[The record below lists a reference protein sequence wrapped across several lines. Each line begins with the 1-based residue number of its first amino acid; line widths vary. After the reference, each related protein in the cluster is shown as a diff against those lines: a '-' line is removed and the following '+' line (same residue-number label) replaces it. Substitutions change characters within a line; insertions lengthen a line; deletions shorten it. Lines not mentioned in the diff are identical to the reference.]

1 MRTPAVLGASLLL
14 VVGLAAGPASAL
26 PAGHGHRGGWEGSG
40 DSRTGDSWDG
50 GSGWA
55 DGERFSW
62 PDDTRSW
69 DDNVCPDMDEPKTDV
84 DGEEQTITLVA
95 PEGKLIS
102 AYCVKAGSAKRG
114 EGPKIVELD
123 TPVAEVTIAYPTGGR
138 CRAISHYAVEYVDA
152 PEPSPSPTTTPSST
166 PSSTPT
172 PEPTPT
178 PAEETTAPA
187 EESPTP
193 ETPTEAPPAEPSPT
207 ASETAP
213 AVVAE
218 QGPSDD
224 DTPGMG
230 GADYVEDESE
240 VVEGR
245 TQTVGGSSGR
255 VSADLEAATAAPQ
268 SLPVT
273 GAQVLGI
280 VMAAVAL
287 VGAGVGALIWTR
299 QRRAS

>member
-1 MRTPAVLGASLLL
+1 MRPPTVLGASLLL
-14 VVGLAAGPASAL
+14 AAGLTAGLAAGPAVAL
-26 PAGHGHRGGWEGSG
+26 PAGHGDWSGTG
-40 DSRTGDSWDG
+40 DSRTGGSWDG
-50 GSGWA
+50 GSATA
-55 DGERFSW
+55 DGERYSW
-62 PDDTRSW
+62 PEDTRTW

-84 DGEEQTITLVA
+84 DGEKQTITLHA
-95 PEGKLIS
+95 PEGELIS

-123 TPVAEVTIAYPTGGR
+123 VPVAEITIAYPTGGK

-152 PEPSPSPTTTPSST
+152 PAPSPTPETATTP
-166 PSSTPT
+166 PT
-172 PEPTPT
+172 EPLE
-178 PAEETTAPA
+178 PAEQTTPPADDGNTPA

-193 ETPTEAPPAEPSPT
+193 TPQAATEAPPAEPSPT

-213 AVVAE
+213 AAVAE

-224 DTPGMG
+224 VPAGGAG
-230 GADYVEDESE
+230 GADDAEAVET
-240 VVEGR
+240 R
-245 TQTVGGSSGR
+245 AQTGTVSTGR
-255 VSADLEAATAAPQ
+255 VSADVEAAAASQ

-273 GAQVLGI
+273 GAQVLGL

>member
-14 VVGLAAGPASAL
+14 VVGLAAGPAAAL
-26 PAGHGHRGGWEGSG
+26 PAGHGDRGDWGGSG
-40 DSRTGDSWDG
+40 DSRTGTSWDG

-69 DDNVCPDMDEPKTDV
+69 DGNVCPHMDEPKTDV
-84 DGEEQTITLVA
+84 DGDKQTITLVA
-95 PEGKLIS
+95 PEGSLIS
-102 AYCVKAGSAKRG
+102 AYCVKAGSARRG

-123 TPVAEVTIAYPTGGR
+123 KPVAEVTIAYPTGGK

-152 PEPSPSPTTTPSST
+152 PKPSPSPTPETTTTPSAT
-166 PSSTPT
+166 
-172 PEPTPT
+172 PTPT

-193 ETPTEAPPAEPSPT
+193 EATTQAPPAEPSPT
-207 ASETAP
+207 ASETGP
-213 AVVAE
+213 AAVAE
-218 QGPSDD
+218 AGPSDGE
-224 DTPGMG
+224 TVGMG
-230 GADYVEDESE
+230 GADYADDETEAVEA
-240 VVEGR
+240 R
-245 TQTVGGSSGR
+245 TQAVGGSSGR
-255 VSADLEAATAAPQ
+255 VSADLEAAAAPE

-273 GAQVLGI
+273 GAQLLGI

-287 VGAGVGALIWTR
+287 VGAGVGVLIWTR
-299 QRRAS
+299 QRRTS

>member
-14 VVGLAAGPASAL
+14 VAGLAAGPAAAL
-26 PAGHGHRGGWEGSG
+26 PAGHGDRQDWGGSG
-40 DSRTGDSWDG
+40 DSRTGASWDG

-84 DGEEQTITLVA
+84 DGEQQTITLEA
-95 PEGKLIS
+95 PEGELIS

-123 TPVAEVTIAYPTGGR
+123 EPVEEVTIAYPTGGK
-138 CRAISHYAVEYVDA
+138 CRAISHYAVEYVKA
-152 PEPSPSPTTTPSST
+152 PTPATTTAPPTDEPTDEPTGSTPTTTETTT
-166 PSSTPT
+166 P
-172 PEPTPT
+172 PTPT
-178 PAEETTAPA
+178 ESN
-187 EESPTP
+187 SPTP
-193 ETPTEAPPAEPSPT
+193 APSTETAVSPAPSEYPSMLPT
-207 ASETAP
+207 APTDGS
-213 AVVAE
+213 
-218 QGPSDD
+218 
-224 DTPGMG
+224 TPGTG
-230 GADYVEDESE
+230 GADYVDVESD
-240 VVEGR
+240 VVEASSP
-245 TQTVGGSSGR
+245 TLGGASGR
-255 VSADLEAATAAPQ
+255 VSADAEAAAAPE

-299 QRRAS
+299 QRRTS

>member
-14 VVGLAAGPASAL
+14 VVGLAAGPAAAL
-26 PAGHGHRGGWEGSG
+26 PAGHGDRDGWGGTG
-40 DSRTGDSWDG
+40 DSRTGASWDG

-55 DGERFSW
+55 DGERYSW
-62 PDDTRSW
+62 PDGTRSW

-84 DGEEQTITLVA
+84 DGEKQTITLVA

-102 AYCVKAGSAKRG
+102 AYCVKAGSARQG

-123 TPVAEVTIAYPTGGR
+123 EPVAEVTIAYPTGGK

-172 PEPTPT
+172 PT
-178 PAEETTAPA
+178 PAEETTPPA

-193 ETPTEAPPAEPSPT
+193 ETSTETTAPPTPAVTPSETPTETPLPT
-207 ASETAP
+207 APTDGS
-213 AVVAE
+213 
-218 QGPSDD
+218 
-224 DTPGMG
+224 TPGMG
-230 GADYVEDESE
+230 GADDVDDGSEAVEA
-240 VVEGR
+240 R

-255 VSADLEAATAAPQ
+255 VSADVDAAAAPR

>member
-14 VVGLAAGPASAL
+14 VVGLAAGPAAAL
-26 PAGHGHRGGWEGSG
+26 PAGHGDRGDWGGSG
-40 DSRTGDSWDG
+40 DSRTGSSWDG

-69 DDNVCPDMDEPKTDV
+69 DDDVCPDMDEPKTDV
-84 DGEEQTITLVA
+84 DGEERTITLEA
-95 PEGKLIS
+95 PEGELIS
-102 AYCVKAGSAKRG
+102 AYCVKAGSARRG
-114 EGPKIVELD
+114 DGPKIVELD
-123 TPVAEVTIAYPTGGR
+123 EPVAEVTIAYPTGGK

-152 PEPSPSPTTTPSST
+152 PEPSPSPTPAAATTP
-166 PSSTPT
+166 PT
-172 PEPTPT
+172 KAPAPTPT

-193 ETPTEAPPAEPSPT
+193 EPTTEAPPAEPVPA

-218 QGPSDD
+218 EGPSGDE
-224 DTPGMG
+224 TPGAG
-230 GADYVEDESE
+230 GADYVD
-240 VVEGR
+240 VEPEAAEAR

-255 VSADLEAATAAPQ
+255 VSADLEAAAAPQ

-273 GAQVLGI
+273 GAQLLGI

-287 VGAGVGALIWTR
+287 LGAGVGVLIWTR

>member
-14 VVGLAAGPASAL
+14 VAGLAAGPAAAL
-26 PAGHGHRGGWEGSG
+26 PAGHGDRGDWGGSG
-40 DSRTGDSWDG
+40 DSRTGASWDG
-50 GSGWA
+50 GSGWV
-55 DGERFSW
+55 DGQRFSW

-84 DGEEQTITLVA
+84 DGEHQTITLVA

-102 AYCVKAGSAKRG
+102 AYCVKAGSARQG

-123 TPVAEVTIAYPTGGR
+123 EPVAEVTIAYPTGGK

-152 PEPSPSPTTTPSST
+152 PEPSPSPTPSTTTT

-172 PEPTPT
+172 PT
-178 PAEETTAPA
+178 PAKETLPPA

-193 ETPTEAPPAEPSPT
+193 ETSTETTAPPTPSET
-207 ASETAP
+207 ASETPLPTAP
-213 AVVAE
+213 TD
-218 QGPSDD
+218 GS
-224 DTPGMG
+224 TPGLG
-230 GADYVEDESE
+230 GADYVDESD
-240 VVEGR
+240 VVEASSPAL
-245 TQTVGGSSGR
+245 GGASGR
-255 VSADLEAATAAPQ
+255 VSADVEAAAAPE

-299 QRRAS
+299 QRRTS